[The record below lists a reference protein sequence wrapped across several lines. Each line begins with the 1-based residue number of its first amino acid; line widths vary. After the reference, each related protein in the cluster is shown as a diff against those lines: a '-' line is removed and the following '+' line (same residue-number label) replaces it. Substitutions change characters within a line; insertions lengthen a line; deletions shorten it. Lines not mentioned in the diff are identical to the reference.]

1 MVPDGSRCFQRLQEP
16 CGRSRDGIVHLAA
29 NSIRAFSDSSKI
41 TNYMAKKIDPS
52 ELTVE
57 EKLHALYELQQVDS
71 KIDELRVLQGELPQ
85 EVKDMADV
93 VEGLKTRLSNIED
106 DIKSCET
113 HLSERRVEMQNAEQ
127 AILRYR
133 DQQENVRNNREYDNL
148 SKEIEFQQLSIE
160 LAQKQIKEFTTMLE
174 TRTADQARTISEIE
188 EKTIELNQKR
198 AELNDILLETKEQTE
213 TLILRA
219 NKLELGID
227 ERLLAAFKRIR
238 KNARNGLAVVT
249 VDRDACG
256 GCHNKIPAQ
265 RQLDIR
271 QRKKIIPCEYCG
283 RILVDKELAE
293 SIKPVKVK

>member
-1 MVPDGSRCFQRLQEP
+1 
-16 CGRSRDGIVHLAA
+16 
-29 NSIRAFSDSSKI
+29 
-41 TNYMAKKIDPS
+41 MAKKIDPN

-57 EKLHALYELQQVDS
+57 EKLRALYELQQIDS

-85 EVKDMADV
+85 EVKDMGDV
-93 VEGLKTRLSNIED
+93 VEGLKTRLTNIEE
-106 DIKSCET
+106 DIKNCET
-113 HLSERRVEMQNAEQ
+113 HLSERRVAMQNAEQ
-127 AILRYR
+127 AIYRYKE
-133 DQQENVRNNREYDNL
+133 QQENVRNNREHDNL
-148 SKEIEFQQLSIE
+148 SKEIELQQLSIE
-160 LAQKQIKEFTTMLE
+160 ADQKKIREFNTLLE
-174 TRTADQARTISEIE
+174 TRTADKARTIAEIE

-219 NKLELGID
+219 NKVETNID
-227 ERLLAAFKRIR
+227 DRLLAAFKRIR

-271 QRKKIIPCEYCG
+271 IRKKIIPCEYCG
-283 RILVDKELAE
+283 RILVDNELAAE
-293 SIKPVKVK
+293 VKPVKIK

>member
-1 MVPDGSRCFQRLQEP
+1 
-16 CGRSRDGIVHLAA
+16 
-29 NSIRAFSDSSKI
+29 
-41 TNYMAKKIDPS
+41 MAKKIDPN

-85 EVKDMADV
+85 EVKDMADI

-160 LAQKQIKEFTTMLE
+160 LAQKKIKEFTTMLE
-174 TRTADQARTISEIE
+174 TRTADKARTISEIE

-219 NKLELGID
+219 NK
-227 ERLLAAFKRIR
+227 LLAAFKRIR

>member
-1 MVPDGSRCFQRLQEP
+1 MVPGALRAGQMVPERVLFIGSGYYPRRLAL
-16 CGRSRDGIVHLAA
+16 C
-29 NSIRAFSDSSKI
+29 AFSDSSKTI
-41 TNYMAKKIDPS
+41 NYMAKKIDPN

-85 EVKDMADV
+85 EVKDMADI

-160 LAQKQIKEFTTMLE
+160 LAQKKIKEFTSLLE
-174 TRTADQARTISEIE
+174 TRTADKTRTISEIE

-213 TLILRA
+213 TLVLRA

-227 ERLLAAFKRIR
+227 DRLLAAFKRIR